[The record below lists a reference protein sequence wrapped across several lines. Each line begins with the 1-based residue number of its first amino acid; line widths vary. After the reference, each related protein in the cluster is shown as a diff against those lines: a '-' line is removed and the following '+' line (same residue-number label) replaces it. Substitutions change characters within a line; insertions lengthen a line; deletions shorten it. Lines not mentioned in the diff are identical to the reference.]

1 MVTITDEHSTTTM
14 VESVDVDNN
23 NDLCPCI
30 HSPAKLRERRVGLR
44 DLQLENN
51 CLFIT
56 SPGTHPEYCT

>member
-1 MVTITDEHSTTTM
+1 MVTITGEHSTTTM
-14 VESVDVDNN
+14 AEFVDVDNS
-23 NDLCPCI
+23 NDLCPCT
-30 HSPAKLRERRVGLR
+30 HSPAKLRVRRAGLC